1 MHPPPPRRLEPTDF
15 RKILRGSKLGLG
27 FVLDVIGSLDRM
39 LEGEDAVQ
47 SIYS

>member
-1 MHPPPPRRLEPTDF
+1 MTNACLEPMDF

-39 LEGEDAVQ
+39 LEEDAMQ
-47 SIYS
+47 SIHS